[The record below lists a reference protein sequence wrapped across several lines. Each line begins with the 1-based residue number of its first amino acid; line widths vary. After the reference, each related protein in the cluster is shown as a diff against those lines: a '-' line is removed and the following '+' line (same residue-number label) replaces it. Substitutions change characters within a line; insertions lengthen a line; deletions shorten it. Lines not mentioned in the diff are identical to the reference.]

1 MDFHYKARNNDI
13 HTHTYVI
20 HLACNGN
27 VLESF
32 RSWHNL
38 LLCPF
43 YVHFHQLYLLAL
55 LSGLPVSGS
64 HCLILLCFKYNQS
77 YGSILTFVMIN
88 IPFSL
93 HPPCL
98 SYIKLFPKEHD
109 RRGKMNKEELLTA
122 NCGSTRS
129 VTLKANRVEG
139 GVAWISA
146 LDSCLYLNYIYI
158 ISHLKFN
165 KLTGENTFLK
175 FNTCM
180 MLGRLIIV
188 EKNGTFKQKSAN
200 NLRVET

>member
-1 MDFHYKARNNDI
+1 MLYNKARNNDI

-20 HLACNGN
+20 HLTCNEN

-43 YVHFHQLYLLAL
+43 YVHFHQLYLLTL

-77 YGSILTFVMIN
+77 YVSILIFVMIN

-122 NCGSTRS
+122 NCGSARS
-129 VTLKANRVEG
+129 LSHTESKQSRRRC
-139 GVAWISA
+139 
-146 LDSCLYLNYIYI
+146 CLNFSFRFLFVFELHLHYI
-158 ISHLKFN
+158 
-165 KLTGENTFLK
+165 
-175 FNTCM
+175 
-180 MLGRLIIV
+180 
-188 EKNGTFKQKSAN
+188 TFKVQQTPRCKHFSEVQYMNDAW
-200 NLRVET
+200 